1 MNKEELMQQLKSAL
15 RSNDP
20 KFDDT
25 ARARTLAALAA
36 LISMFLPWVW
46 LDGDNSALNGA
57 ELLAYAFTSP
67 ERRAMIQTSLLGSLG
82 ILFIPLTVAVLAVY
96 GFLKTSAGEY
106 PLTTYAA
113 AAALPVLMLV
123 MARSVTSSDQPAI
136 AGVTLPEWGV
146 VLMVGCQAGL
156 FIHGLLN
163 ER

>member
-1 MNKEELMQQLKSAL
+1 MNKDKLMQQLKNTL

-20 KFDDT
+20 EFDDT

-57 ELLAYAFTSP
+57 EFLAYAFTGP
-67 ERRAMIQTSLLGSLG
+67 ELGAMFRTSILGSLG
-82 ILFIPLTVAVLAVY
+82 LLFIPLVVVVLAVY
-96 GFLKTSAGEY
+96 GFFKTIAGEY

-113 AAALPVLMLV
+113 AAALPILMLV

-136 AGVTLPEWGV
+136 AGIPLPEWGV
-146 VLMVGCQAGL
+146 VLMVVCQAGL
-156 FIHGLLN
+156 FIHGLLH